1 MKLKSKTPP
10 SFIDTAKIWVKSG
23 DGGAGAVH
31 FRREKFLPKGG
42 PDGGNGGDGGTI
54 IIKGSN
60 HKNTL
65 LHLRYNKH
73 FKAEN
78 GANGQG
84 MNKYGENGNGVCI
97 QVPPGTI
104 IKDLDGNFITEI
116 LHNNQEFV
124 IAKGGK
130 GGLGNSFFKSSTRQA
145 PKYAQP
151 GITGQELTILL
162 ELKLLADVG
171 LVGFPNAGKSSLLAA
186 LSAAKPKV
194 GDYPFTSLV
203 PTVGVVKYY
212 DNTFVMADIPGII
225 EGAAKG
231 KGLGLDFLR
240 HIERNA
246 ILLFV
251 VDIESD
257 SIKEVYNM
265 LLAELKAYNPDLLN
279 KKRLLAITKVDLITD
294 TTTDGLLKLDESANI
309 DNTILNDIIVQDLP
323 KDLDHVFV
331 SSLDRK
337 NSRLNILRNKLWNI
351 IEK

>member
-1 MKLKSKTPP
+1 M
-10 SFIDTAKIWVKSG
+10 IDTAKIWIKSG

-42 PDGGNGGDGGTI
+42 PDGGNGGDGGSI

-60 HKNTL
+60 HTNTL

-84 MNKYGENGNGVCI
+84 MNKYGEKAKDI
-97 QVPPGTI
+97 YITVPPGTVV
-104 IKDLDGNFITEI
+104 KDLDNNFITEI
-116 LHNNQEFV
+116 LYDNQEFI

-151 GITGQELTILL
+151 GIPGQEMTILL

-203 PTVGVVKYY
+203 PTVGVVEYY

-246 ILLFV
+246 ILLFI

-257 SIKEVYNM
+257 SIKQTYEM
-265 LLAELKAYNPDLLN
+265 LLAELKAYNPQLLN
-279 KKRLLAITKVDLITD
+279 KKHLLAITKVDLLSDKD
-294 TTTDGLLKLDESANI
+294 TQNI
-309 DNTILNDIIVQDLP
+309 DNNDILNDIIGQDLP
-323 KDLDHVFV
+323 KGIDYVYV

-337 NSRLNILRNKLWNI
+337 NPGLDILRNKLWDI